1 MNFTVKI
8 PLGGGEGMHS
18 EWLPGLQAKFSPE
31 PTLTLLLKVLYMVA
45 SLGDIPLY
53 IQIIRTE

>member
-1 MNFTVKI
+1 
-8 PLGGGEGMHS
+8 MHS

-31 PTLTLLLKVLYMVA
+31 LTLTLLLKVLYMVA